1 MEESTF
7 GYSDAEVLP
16 MATALAARG
25 TKRRRMAWTFG
36 LNMAKTVDRQTLW
49 SMDRPLGNRQMP
61 VDGQTLG
68 QQTNASGWTDS
79 G

>member
-1 MEESTF
+1 MEASTF
-7 GYSDAEVLP
+7 GYSDTEVLP

-25 TKRRRMAWTFG
+25 MKRRQMAWTFG

-61 VDGQTLG
+61 VDRQTLG
-68 QQTNASGWTDS
+68 HQTDASGWTDS